1 MRPRTRLTLTLV
13 ALPCLLLITCQREEA
28 PASSPPDEARPTPA
42 AEKAPGVAKTAP
54 AAAPPASPVEAKEER
69 EAPRLGDGAGALA
82 SGDEISAGLQG
93 AKGVGV
99 AAGAGATMKG
109 GIGYGKSAD
118 HKARYKKKLSAVTRS
133 SVVQLLGSQGSAGGL
148 GAGGIA
154 AGASGRAGGLPM
166 AEAPST
172 KEYARVK
179 ERGFVS
185 PRAEPL
191 STFSIDVDTAS
202 YANTRRFLNQ
212 GRLPP
217 RDAVRIEEL
226 LNYFPYDYPDPDG
239 PHPFSV
245 NTELSTAPW
254 NRDHHLLRVGLQGS
268 KLDLSEVPP
277 FNLVFLMD
285 VSGSM
290 NNPDKLPL
298 LKAAFK
304 LLVQRMRPQDRV
316 AITVYAGAAGLVL
329 PSTPGEERERILA
342 ALDGLRAGGSTAGGA
357 GIKLAYE
364 IAKQHFIEGG
374 NNRVILATDGDFNVG
389 VSSTG
394 ALERLIEEKRET
406 GVYLTVLGFG
416 RGNVKDSRM
425 ETLADKGNGNYAY
438 IDSVL
443 EARKVLVT
451 EMGGTL
457 VTIAK
462 DVKIQVEW
470 NPARVKGYRL
480 IGYENRA
487 LAAQDFN
494 DDKKDAGE
502 LGAGH
507 RVTAFYELIPAG
519 SDEVVPG
526 VDPLKYQAAE
536 ATASYDDWCTIKLR
550 YKPPKENTSQL
561 LSQPVSGEVIR
572 LRDTSPDFRFATAV
586 VEFGLL
592 LQDSERKGTATYEA
606 LIARA
611 EKTLGPDPEGYRQ
624 EFAALA
630 RAAEALSKA
639 SQPPATVGAKP
650 GQGLSPGSPPPHPP
664 RVQVRADAK
673 VRLHSKLTRKGG
685 QGKLDES
692 AALRVV
698 RRRTG
703 AVKHC
708 YERELKTKPTLAGSL
723 LIDFTISEQ
732 GRVLKASVLEN
743 TTGDPPLDRCV
754 VSKLKRWR
762 FPKPEG
768 GDASFEWKIVLS
780 L

>member
-1 MRPRTRLTLTLV
+1 MHPRSRMMLTIV
-13 ALPCLLLITCQREEA
+13 ALLSLLLVTCQREDGPGSSA
-28 PASSPPDEARPTPA
+28 PARTQPAPATAPDPA
-42 AEKAPGVAKTAP
+42 APAKADSEGLTGAP
-54 AAAPPASPVEAKEER
+54 AEPVEAKAER
-69 EAPRLGDGAGALA
+69 GAPAKDGRAVADQLAVGHGRLGLSGA
-82 SGDEISAGLQG
+82 SGITLAESAGS
-93 AKGVGV
+93 GVE
-99 AAGAGATMKG
+99 
-109 GIGYGKSAD
+109 GIGHGKAAD
-118 HKARYKKKLSAVTRS
+118 RKARVKKKLAVKGS
-133 SVVQLLGSQGSAGGL
+133 SIAHLLGSQGAAGGI
-148 GAGGIA
+148 GAGGFA
-154 AGASGRAGGLPM
+154 AGASGRVSGLIQ
-166 AEAPST
+166 AEPAST
-172 KEYARVK
+172 EEYARVK

-212 GRLPP
+212 GQLPP

-226 LNYFPYDYPDPDG
+226 INYFPYDYPDPDG

-245 NTELSTAPW
+245 TTELSTAPW
-254 NRDHHLLRVGLQGS
+254 NRDHPLLRVGLQGM
-268 KLDLSEVPP
+268 KLDLSEVPA
-277 FNLVFLMD
+277 FNLVFLLD

-290 NNPDKLPL
+290 NSPDKLPL

-329 PSTPGEERERILA
+329 PSTSGEERERILA

-357 GIKLAYE
+357 GIKLAYQ
-364 IAKQHFIEGG
+364 IAQEHLIEGG

-394 ALERLIEEKRET
+394 ALERLIEEKRKT

-416 RGNVKDSRM
+416 SGNTKDARM

-462 DVKIQVEW
+462 DVKLQLEW

-519 SDEVVPG
+519 SDEAVPG
-526 VDPLKYQAAE
+526 VDPLKYQTAE
-536 ATASYDDWCTIKLR
+536 AAASYADWCTIKLR
-550 YKPPKENTSQL
+550 YKPPKEDTSQL
-561 LSQPVSGEVIR
+561 LSQPVTGEVIR
-572 LRDTSPDFRFATAV
+572 LRDTSPDFRFASAV
-586 VEFGLL
+586 VELGLL
-592 LQDSERKGTATYEA
+592 LQGSEHKGTATFEA

-611 EKTLGPDPEGYRQ
+611 EKTVGPDPEGYRE
-624 EFAALA
+624 EFVALA
-630 RAAEALSKA
+630 RAAEALSKGGA
-639 SQPPATVGAKP
+639 SP
-650 GQGLSPGSPPPHPP
+650 GQGPAIGDIHVNKPL
-664 RVQVRADAK
+664 A
-673 VRLHSKLTRKGG
+673 RLKAAYKLTRTGG
-685 QGKLDES
+685 SGKIDEPVVE
-692 AALRVV
+692 RVL
-698 RRRTG
+698 RRRRG
-703 AVKHC
+703 AVRHC
-708 YERELKTKPTLAGSL
+708 YERRLKITPTLAGQVL
-723 LIDFTISEQ
+723 VGFTVGEQ
-732 GRVLKASVLEN
+732 GRVIKIKALEN

-754 VSKLKRWR
+754 VDKLKRWR

-768 GDASFEWKIVLS
+768 GEAQFEWKIIWKG
-780 L
+780 